1 MNVFD
6 LSASLSLNTNEYE
19 DKLNGAHGMASK
31 IGGGIGK
38 ALGAGLAVAGTALT
52 ASAGAVVSL
61 VKQSTE
67 AFANYEQLVGG
78 IETMFDDLSV
88 NIEENA
94 NKAFKTAGLSA
105 NEYMETVMG
114 FSASLNASL
123 KATEGDISRSAE
135 LADQIIVDMA
145 DNANKMGSS
154 MESIQNAYS
163 GFAKQN
169 YTMLDNLKLGYGGTK
184 EEMQRLLD
192 DANRI
197 NAEQG
202 IMTEYSIENFSD
214 IAEAIHVVQ
223 DEMGIAGT
231 TAKEAS
237 TTIEGSIN
245 SMKGAWTN
253 LIAGLGNSE
262 ADLDQLIDDLV
273 TSAETVLANL
283 LPVVERALQG
293 LADVVVKAVPI
304 IAEKLPQIVT
314 DLAPK
319 LLESASAL
327 LGGIVEALPSLIQ
340 VLIDQA
346 PIIIQFIVDALVD
359 NSPMIIEC
367 ALKLIIALGV
377 GLIKAIPQLLKSI
390 PDIIKAIVKGLD
402 EGTKEIREIG
412 KNFIV
417 GLWNGISDKIAWI
430 KEKIAGFGQTVLD
443 SIKGIF
449 GIHSPS
455 RVMRDEVGKMLAL
468 GLAEGWDNEI
478 DNVKKDITN
487 DLDLT
492 SDVVSDVTVKTT
504 SGSSKGFDFEGL
516 VDAFSEALSQL
527 EWEWDDRTLGR
538 MVKSY
543 A

>member
-19 DKLNGAHGMASK
+19 NKLNGAHGMASK

-67 AFANYEQLVGG
+67 AFANYEQLIGG
-78 IETMFDDLSV
+78 IETMFEDLSYD
-88 NIEENA
+88 IEENA

-273 TSAETVLANL
+273 ASAETVLANL

-367 ALKLIIALGV
+367 ALKLIIALAV
-377 GLIKAIPQLLKSI
+377 GLVKAIPQLVKSI

-478 DNVKKDITN
+478 DNVKRDITS

-504 SGSSKGFDFEGL
+504 SGSSKGFDYDSLTDSFE
-516 VDAFSEALSQL
+516 EALSRL
-527 EWEWDDRTLGR
+527 EWNWDDRTLGR
-538 MVKSY
+538 MVRSY